1 MNALL
6 GMALAAAL
14 ITPNVRGYVSSW
26 CLWTQIYDLHAV
38 AVRCA
43 GKLPPDVDARYR
55 QLRRATE
62 AAILRDAS
70 MRPGESDDTASAE
83 MAQYAAKSRP
93 INPARCADAD
103 LKRAVAIFGILTSPE
118 NVAKLR
124 ADLAT
129 RRDPYDGD
137 CL

>member
-26 CLWTQIYDLHAV
+26 CLWTQIYDLH
-38 AVRCA
+38 
-43 GKLPPDVDARYR
+43 DVDARYR

-83 MAQYAAKSRP
+83 MAQYAARSRP